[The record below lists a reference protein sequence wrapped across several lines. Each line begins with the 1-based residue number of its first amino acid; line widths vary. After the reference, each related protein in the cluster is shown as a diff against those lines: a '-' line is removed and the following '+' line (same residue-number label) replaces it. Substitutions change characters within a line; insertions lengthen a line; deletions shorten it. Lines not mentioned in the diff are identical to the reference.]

1 VSDFSIFD
9 FFRLGEIGMLY
20 YFTAS
25 DTDAQKHFRETIEQ
39 PCNIEKFISMLDSNT
54 VNILKQNNKDKYV
67 HMWGATPG
75 KSNEERWI
83 KLKSGDKI
91 LAYSKG
97 VFLYY
102 GTIFAKTQNKTVA
115 ELVWGINKKG
125 ETWEYIYFIKDLRKV
140 EIPVEKFNAFFGYKM
155 NFVPQGFSNIDGERF
170 NLRYKKYGSIDTMIE
185 TLENQFLISEDEIE
199 EDSYQQNIQS
209 SSLNKIKVDL
219 DIKPEKRPK
228 PKQEKGKK
236 VWPRDPKKA
245 QQALKR
251 AEFKCEI
258 DESHI
263 TFINEASNV
272 PYMEAH
278 HLIPLKIQH
287 EFEQSLDVI
296 GNIVSLCPNC
306 HRMIH
311 HAKPREKKKLLVQ
324 LYQKRKEELEQ
335 SDLHID
341 LEYLLNVYAIK

>member
-1 VSDFSIFD
+1 
-9 FFRLGEIGMLY
+9 
-20 YFTAS
+20 
-25 DTDAQKHFRETIEQ
+25 
-39 PCNIEKFISMLDSNT
+39 
-54 VNILKQNNKDKYV
+54 
-67 HMWGATPG
+67 
-75 KSNEERWI
+75 
-83 KLKSGDKI
+83 

-115 ELVWGINKKG
+115 ELVWGTNKKG

-140 EIPVEKFNAFFGYKM
+140 EIPVEKFNAFFDYKM
-155 NFVPQGFSNIDGERF
+155 NFSPQGFSNIEEKRF
-170 NLRYKKYGSIDTMIE
+170 TLRYKKYGSIDKMIE
-185 TLENQFLISEDEIE
+185 VLENQFIISEEEIE
-199 EDSYQQNIQS
+199 EDNYQLNIQS
-209 SSLNKIKVDL
+209 SSLNNIKVDTTP
-219 DIKPEKRPK
+219 KPEKRPK
-228 PKQEKGKK
+228 PRREKGKQ

-263 TFINEASNV
+263 TFTSESSNV

-278 HLIPLKIQH
+278 HLIPMKMQH
-287 EFEQSLDVI
+287 EFDQSLDVM

-311 HAKPREKKKLLVQ
+311 YAKSKEKRKLLEN
-324 LYQKRKEELEQ
+324 LYKKRKDELEQ
-335 SDLHID
+335 YGLNID

>member
-1 VSDFSIFD
+1 
-9 FFRLGEIGMLY
+9 MLY

-25 DTDAQKHFRETIEQ
+25 DDDAQKHFYDTIEQ
-39 PCNIEKFISMLDSNT
+39 PCNIGKYISMLDSAT
-54 VNILKQNNKDKYV
+54 VDILKQNSKDKYV

-75 KSNEERWI
+75 KSNRDRWD

-102 GTIFAKTQNKTVA
+102 GTIFAKTQNQRVA
-115 ELVWGINKKG
+115 ELIWGTNKEG

-140 EIPVEKFNAFFGYKM
+140 EIPVEKFNAFFDYKM
-155 NFVPQGFSNIDGERF
+155 NFTPQGFSNIEKKRF
-170 NLRYKKYGSIDTMIE
+170 TLRYEKYGSIDKIIE
-185 TLENQFLISEDEIE
+185 VLESQFIISEEEIE
-199 EDSYQQNIQS
+199 EDNYQISIQS
-209 SSLNKIKVDL
+209 SSLNKVKIEGG
-219 DIKPEKRPK
+219 IKPEKRPK
-228 PKQEKGKK
+228 PRKEKGKQ

-263 TFINEASNV
+263 TFMSEASNV

-278 HLIPLKIQH
+278 HLIPLKMQH

-311 HAKPREKKKLLVQ
+311 HAKPREKKKLLEQ
-324 LYQKRKEELEQ
+324 LYQKRKCELEQ
-335 SDLHID
+335 SSLNID
-341 LEYLLNVYAIK
+341 LEYLLSVYAIK